1 MRDLVAMV
9 AMLFF
14 AYLGCRNTFI
24 AYMLWGWAGLVSI
37 NAYMFGFMAGIPL
50 VQIFALICL
59 TRLLLFKEASV
70 GRFQFSRTSI
80 IMLMLGLQV
89 LLSAIFAYDNLPR
102 NWEACGNLMKTL
114 LFCLVMPSIVTT
126 RKRVYCM
133 VVMIALG
140 LSFHG
145 MLDGLKFIASGGTH
159 NATGVKFGD
168 NNYYAMVLATVIP
181 FLYYLG
187 RYSESKLARL
197 GISGIMA
204 LTVLAIIA
212 TKSRGGLLC
221 LVAIGL
227 WIVLN
232 GNKKIAGIFTLVA
245 VATMII
251 ALAPESW
258 FERMN
263 TMKNASEDNSFM
275 VRVGVWKKSTAIAL
289 ENPILG
295 GGLFAVQAPVLYE
308 KFKNA
313 QGLMGFIDTP
323 EAGLF
328 AAHSI
333 YFQVLGDLG
342 FVGLLIY
349 VALLLNIFSTRR
361 DIKNILRARG
371 QKVHWGGD
379 LADMLAASTLSF
391 MVGGALLSAAYLEV
405 PYLSFML
412 IEVLKYAVKHEDNSP
427 AGVSNPDLR
436 VA

>member
-1 MRDLVAMV
+1 MRDLVAMA

-24 AYMLWGWAGLVSI
+24 AYMLWGWAGLISI

-59 TRLLLFKEASV
+59 TRLLLVREASV
-70 GRFQFSRTSI
+70 GRFQVNRTTI
-80 IMLMLGLQV
+80 ILLLLGLQV
-89 LLSAIFAYDNLPR
+89 LLSATFAYDKLPR

-133 VVMIALG
+133 VIMIALG

-145 MLDGLKFIASGGTH
+145 MLDGLKFIVSGGSH

-187 RYSESKLARL
+187 RYSEAKLARV
-197 GISGIMA
+197 GIYSILA

-245 VATMII
+245 VATMIM
-251 ALAPESW
+251 ALAPASW

-263 TMKNASEDNSFM
+263 TMKNAGEDNSFM
-275 VRVGVWKKSTAIAL
+275 VRVAVWKKSTAIAL
-289 ENPILG
+289 ENPLLG

-308 KFKNA
+308 KFKNS

-342 FVGLLIY
+342 FIGLLIY
-349 VALLLNIFSTRR
+349 MVLLINIFITRW
-361 DIKNILRARG
+361 DIKRILSSRG
-371 QKVHWGGD
+371 QRVHWGGD
-379 LADMLAASTLSF
+379 LADMLAASTVSF

-412 IEVLKYAVKHEDNSP
+412 IEVLKYAVKNEDKAP
-427 AGVSNPDLR
+427 AV
-436 VA
+436 VARPEMRLA